1 MRGINQ
7 TGKEIVT
14 FHEHKKCV
22 AKNIYGLSVNN
33 ILSFTL
39 DLFWS
44 LNNFYFL
51 FLNDW
56 KMPFWCVLYLA
67 SCSSF
72 IYQFYNVAVNNNL
85 IIHVGT
91 TGLSAIKYLFYA
103 MFHRQKDGYAKG
115 HFTGLTV
122 YDTD

>member
-1 MRGINQ
+1 
-7 TGKEIVT
+7 
-14 FHEHKKCV
+14 
-22 AKNIYGLSVNN
+22 
-33 ILSFTL
+33 
-39 DLFWS
+39 
-44 LNNFYFL
+44 
-51 FLNDW
+51 
-56 KMPFWCVLYLA
+56 MPFWCVLYLA

-115 HFTGLTV
+115 HFIGLTV